1 MRQNKP
7 DPDFLSQAREL
18 LAKARSL
25 QETRKPIEKEV
36 ICDILYALLR
46 ANAKGPEN
54 SGVLILSVIGTSLNE
69 LLGFT
74 EPPQPRKRLRQR
86 KIAKQ
91 KATKPSLLK
100 KKRRR
105 RTSPLLEK

>member
-1 MRQNKP
+1 MGQNKP
-7 DPDFLSQAREL
+7 EPDFLSQAREQ

-25 QETRKPIEKEV
+25 RETRKPIEKEV

-54 SGVLILSVIGTSLNE
+54 SGVLILSIIGTSLNE
-69 LLGFT
+69 LLQFT
-74 EPPQPRKRLRQR
+74 EAPQPKKRTRRRKLARQ
-86 KIAKQ
+86 KVL
-91 KATKPSLLK
+91 KPSLRK

-105 RTSPLLEK
+105 RTSPLEK